1 MQGIVQDGRLAFGAI
16 GFIVL
21 AVSTV
26 SLLLAGYTAV
36 PGRRRDP
43 EPLTQTVSATPG
55 ARIRTSTSGASSA
68 ACRRKVSGG
77 SAGVVWFNGEKVPQ

>member
-36 PGRRRDP
+36 PGRRR
-43 EPLTQTVSATPG
+43 
-55 ARIRTSTSGASSA
+55 IRSL
-68 ACRRKVSGG
+68 
-77 SAGVVWFNGEKVPQ
+77 